1 MARVM
6 IVDDSKVVRHY
17 LSQMVELADHTAIQ
31 VESGEKALELLE
43 TRAKTEPTL
52 LPDLIFMDVLMSPG
66 MSGIE
71 TTSKI
76 KASPIPAVAEVP
88 VVFLTGIGEQD
99 IVSKA
104 LDAGAIDYM
113 VKPSSAESLPIFLSN
128 LRKKLDRLLTMST
141 RSLKRGAGLI
151 ADLSNEYLP
160 SLLQMLHLE
169 DASGYATLTNPKKKQ
184 SASMHIRYGNIE
196 HLVLVDTSKGMKNR
210 IEGEEAFR
218 AMVKWTEGVFSF
230 GRADPER
237 MPKGKPMNLVTL
249 LCAVDNKEIA
259 GVTGGDEKSS
269 ESATPPTPEFESYAA
284 FKAKL
289 EQELVNLIQE
299 TQVQSIYYV
308 RLNKGKAAILLQ
320 GQTENTAAATVKVFS
335 DKKDLISFVK
345 QKAPDLDSGKFKEIF
360 FFLETGYIVI
370 RKGTRIDYV
379 VLIGNDQ
386 DNIRQ
391 GRLSAARAA
400 TLIRKAAIDRRNKRI
415 MHQQSHPDEEDEE
428 E

>member
-43 TRAKTEPTL
+43 TRAKSEPTL
-52 LPDLIFMDVLMSPG
+52 LPDLVFMDVLMSPG

-71 TTSKI
+71 TTSKL
-76 KASPIPAVAEVP
+76 KASPIPAIAEVP

-160 SLLQMLHLE
+160 SMLQMLHLE

-196 HLVLVDTSKGMKNR
+196 HLVLVDTSKGIKTR
-210 IEGEEAFR
+210 VEGEEAFR
-218 AMVKWTEGVFSF
+218 MLVKWTEGVFSF

-249 LCAVDNKEIA
+249 LCSIDDKNITD
-259 GVTGGDEKSS
+259 VTTGES
-269 ESATPPTPEFESYAA
+269 EVKAEPEPPKLESYTD
-284 FKAKL
+284 FKIRLQK
-289 EQELVNLIQE
+289 ELINLVDE
-299 TQVQSIYYV
+299 NKVESIYYV
-308 RLNKGKAAILLQ
+308 RLNKGKASILLQ
-320 GQTENTAAATVKVFS
+320 GHHSNSPAPLKVFK
-335 DKKDLISFVK
+335 DKKELVAFVRE
-345 QKAPDLDSGKFKEIF
+345 KAPDLDSGKFKEIF
-360 FFLETGYIVI
+360 FFLEEGYIVI

-386 DNIRQ
+386 DNVRQ

-400 TLIRKAAIDRRNKRI
+400 TLIRKTAIERRNKRV
-415 MHQQSHPDEEDEE
+415 MHQETK
-428 E
+428 

>member
-17 LSQMVELADHTAIQ
+17 LSQMVELADHNAIQ
-31 VESGEKALELLE
+31 VESGEKALELME
-43 TRAKTEPTL
+43 TRAKGEPTL

-76 KASPIPAVAEVP
+76 KASPIPAIAEVP

-196 HLVLVDTSKGMKNR
+196 HLVLVDTSKGIKTR
-210 IEGEEAFR
+210 IEGEEAFHVL
-218 AMVKWTEGVFSF
+218 VKWTEGVFSF

-237 MPKGKPMNLVTL
+237 MPQGKPMNLVTL
-249 LCAVDNKEIA
+249 LCAVDNTEIE
-259 GVTGGDEKSS
+259 GVTGRPKPAPQPSV
-269 ESATPPTPEFESYAA
+269 PKFEPYAS
-284 FKAKL
+284 FKARL
-289 EQELVNLIQE
+289 E
-299 TQVQSIYYV
+299 
-308 RLNKGKAAILLQ
+308 
-320 GQTENTAAATVKVFS
+320 
-335 DKKDLISFVK
+335 
-345 QKAPDLDSGKFKEIF
+345 
-360 FFLETGYIVI
+360 
-370 RKGTRIDYV
+370 
-379 VLIGNDQ
+379 
-386 DNIRQ
+386 
-391 GRLSAARAA
+391 
-400 TLIRKAAIDRRNKRI
+400 
-415 MHQQSHPDEEDEE
+415 
-428 E
+428 

>member
-43 TRAKTEPTL
+43 TRAKSEPTL
-52 LPDLIFMDVLMSPG
+52 LPDLVFMDVLMSPG

-71 TTSKI
+71 TTSKL
-76 KASPIPAVAEVP
+76 KASPIPAIAEVP

-160 SLLQMLHLE
+160 SMLQMLHLE

-196 HLVLVDTSKGMKNR
+196 HLVLVDTSKGIKTR
-210 IEGEEAFR
+210 VEGEEAFR
-218 AMVKWTEGVFSF
+218 MLVKWTEGVFSF

-249 LCAVDNKEIA
+249 LCSIDDKNITDVTTGEPEVKAEPEPPKLESYTDFKIRLQKEIINL
-259 GVTGGDEKSS
+259 VDENKV
-269 ESATPPTPEFESYAA
+269 E
-284 FKAKL
+284 
-289 EQELVNLIQE
+289 
-299 TQVQSIYYV
+299 SIYYV
-308 RLNKGKAAILLQ
+308 RLNKGKASILLQ
-320 GQTENTAAATVKVFS
+320 GHHSNSPAPLKVFK
-335 DKKDLISFVK
+335 DKKELVAFVRE
-345 QKAPDLDSGKFKEIF
+345 KAPDLDSGKFKEIF
-360 FFLETGYIVI
+360 FFLEEGYIVI

-386 DNIRQ
+386 DNVRQ

-400 TLIRKAAIDRRNKRI
+400 TLIRKTAIERRNKRV
-415 MHQQSHPDEEDEE
+415 MHQDTK
-428 E
+428 

>member
-43 TRAKTEPTL
+43 TRAKSEPTL
-52 LPDLIFMDVLMSPG
+52 LPDLVFMDVLMSPG

-71 TTSKI
+71 TTSKL
-76 KASPIPAVAEVP
+76 KASPIPAIAEVP

-160 SLLQMLHLE
+160 SMLQMLHLE

-196 HLVLVDTSKGMKNR
+196 HLVLVDTSKGIKTR
-210 IEGEEAFR
+210 VEGEEAFR
-218 AMVKWTEGVFSF
+218 MLVKWTEGVFSF

-249 LCAVDNKEIA
+249 LCSIDDKNIA
-259 GVTGGDEKSS
+259 DVTTEEPKVQAEAEK
-269 ESATPPTPEFESYAA
+269 PKLESYAD
-284 FKAKL
+284 FKARL
-289 EQELVNLIQE
+289 EKELINLIDE
-299 TQVQSIYYV
+299 NKVESIHYV
-308 RLNKGKAAILLQ
+308 RINKGKASILLQ
-320 GQTENTAAATVKVFS
+320 GHHSNSPAPLKVFK
-335 DKKDLISFVK
+335 DKKELVAFVR

-360 FFLETGYIVI
+360 FFLEAGYIVI

-386 DNIRQ
+386 DNVRQ

-400 TLIRKAAIDRRNKRI
+400 TLIRKAAIERRNKRV
-415 MHQQSHPDEEDEE
+415 MHQQAK
-428 E
+428 

>member
-210 IEGEEAFR
+210 SEGEEAFR
-218 AMVKWTEGVFSF
+218 TMVKWTEGVFSF

-249 LCAVDNKEIA
+249 LCSVDNKEIA
-259 GVTGGDEKSS
+259 GVTGAAEASK
-269 ESATPPTPEFESYAA
+269 PPAPAFETYAA
-284 FKAKL
+284 FKEKL
-289 EQELVNLIQE
+289 EQELVTLIQE
-299 TQVQSIYYV
+299 TQVDSIYYV
-308 RLNKGKAAILLQ
+308 RINKGKASILLQ
-320 GQTENTAAATVKVFS
+320 GQLAPSSSLKIFT

-379 VLIGNDQ
+379 VLIGHDQ

-400 TLIRKAAIDRRNKRI
+400 TMIRKSAIERRNKRV
-415 MHQQSHPDEEDEE
+415 MYQQSNEAASDSDDE
-428 E
+428 

>member
-71 TTSKI
+71 ITSKI

-259 GVTGGDEKSS
+259 GVTGAAE
-269 ESATPPTPEFESYAA
+269 EPAAAPSAPEFESYAA
-284 FKAKL
+284 FKVKL
-289 EQELVNLIQE
+289 EQELVSVIQE
-299 TQVQSIYYV
+299 TQVHSIYYV

-320 GQTENTAAATVKVFS
+320 GQTDNADAAALKVFQ

-360 FFLETGYIVI
+360 FFLEIGYIVI

-415 MHQQSHPDEEDEE
+415 MHQQSHPDDEDDEE
-428 E
+428 

>member
-43 TRAKTEPTL
+43 VRAKSEPAL

-76 KASPIPAVAEVP
+76 KSSAVPAIAEIP

-196 HLVLVDTSKGMKNR
+196 HLVLVDTSKGIKTR

-218 AMVKWTEGVFSF
+218 IMVKWTEGVFSF

-249 LCAVDNKEIA
+249 LCSVDNTEIE
-259 GVTGGDEKSS
+259 GVTAKPPLREEPEKF
-269 ESATPPTPEFESYAA
+269 AVESYTQ
-284 FKAKL
+284 FKTRL
-289 EQELVNLIQE
+289 EKELTNLVNE
-299 TQVQSIYYV
+299 TQVESIHYV
-308 RLNKGKAAILLQ
+308 RLNKGKASILLK
-320 GQTENTAAATVKVFS
+320 GFRTTSSPSLLKVFR
-335 DKKDLISFVK
+335 DNQELVTFVK
-345 QKAPDLDSGKFKEIF
+345 QKAPDLNSGKFKEIF
-360 FFLETGYIVI
+360 YFLDEGYIVI

-379 VLIGNDQ
+379 VLIGHDQ
-386 DNIRQ
+386 DKAKQ

-400 TLIRKAAIDRRNKRI
+400 TLIRRSAIERRNKRV
-415 MHQQSHPDEEDEE
+415 MNQPAKHVAVH
-428 E
+428 

>member
-43 TRAKTEPTL
+43 VRAKSEPAL

-76 KASPIPAVAEVP
+76 KSSPVPAIAEIP

-196 HLVLVDTSKGMKNR
+196 HLVLVDTSKGIKTR

-218 AMVKWTEGVFSF
+218 MMVKWTEGVFSF

-249 LCAVDNKEIA
+249 LCAVDSTEIE
-259 GVTGGDEKSS
+259 GVTARVSREEPK
-269 ESATPPTPEFESYAA
+269 APVFESYAI
-284 FKAKL
+284 FKTRL
-289 EQELVNLIQE
+289 EKELTNLVNE
-299 TQVQSIYYV
+299 TQVESIHYV
-308 RLNKGKAAILLQ
+308 RLNKGKASILLK
-320 GQTENTAAATVKVFS
+320 GFRSNPPQTPLNVF
-335 DKKDLISFVK
+335 KDNHELVSFVK
-345 QKAPDLDSGKFKEIF
+345 RKAPDLNSGKFKEIF
-360 FFLETGYIVI
+360 YFLDEGYIVI

-379 VLIGNDQ
+379 VLIGQDQ
-386 DNIRQ
+386 ENAKQ

-400 TLIRKAAIDRRNKRI
+400 TMIRKAAIERRNKRVT
-415 MHQQSHPDEEDEE
+415 QQQTKLAATHN
-428 E
+428 

>member
-210 IEGEEAFR
+210 SEGEDAFR
-218 AMVKWTEGVFSF
+218 TMVKWTEGVFSF

-249 LCAVDNKEIA
+249 LCSVDNKEIA
-259 GVTGGDEKSS
+259 GVTGAAEASK
-269 ESATPPTPEFESYAA
+269 PPAPVFESYAA
-284 FKAKL
+284 FKEKL
-289 EQELVNLIQE
+289 EQELVTLIQE
-299 TQVQSIYYV
+299 TQVDSIYYV
-308 RLNKGKAAILLQ
+308 RINKGKASILLQ
-320 GQTENTAAATVKVFS
+320 GQLAPSSSLKIFT

-379 VLIGNDQ
+379 VLIGHDQ

-400 TLIRKAAIDRRNKRI
+400 TMIRKSAIERRNKRV
-415 MHQQSHPDEEDEE
+415 MYQQSNEAASDSDDE
-428 E
+428 

>member
-31 VESGEKALELLE
+31 VESGEKTLELLE
-43 TRAKTEPTL
+43 TRAKSEPTL

-76 KASPIPAVAEVP
+76 KASAIPAVAEIP

-196 HLVLVDTSKGMKNR
+196 HLVLVDTSKGIKTRM
-210 IEGEEAFR
+210 EGEEAFR
-218 AMVKWTEGVFSF
+218 VLVKWTEGVFSF

-249 LCAVDNKEIA
+249 LCAVDSTDIA
-259 GVTGGDEKSS
+259 NVTGKGK
-269 ESATPPTPEFESYAA
+269 AMPAAPVVKPEFESYPA

-289 EQELVNLIQE
+289 EGELASLINE
-299 TQVQSIYYV
+299 TQTDSIHYV
-308 RLNKGKAAILLQ
+308 RISKGKASILLQ
-320 GQTENTAAATVKVFS
+320 GFRSNPTPQTLSVF
-335 DKKDLISFVK
+335 KNNQDLVDFVQ
-345 QKAPDLDSGKFKEIF
+345 QKAPDLDTGKFKEIF
-360 FFLETGYIVI
+360 FFLEERYLVI

-379 VLIGNDQ
+379 VLVGSDQ
-386 DNIRQ
+386 DKVKQ
-391 GRLSAARAA
+391 GRLAAARAA
-400 TLIRKAAIDRRNKRI
+400 TLIRKAAIDRRNKRV
-415 MHQQSHPDEEDEE
+415 MYQQTQQPAAP
-428 E
+428 

>member
-43 TRAKTEPTL
+43 ARAKSEPTL

-71 TTSKI
+71 TTSKL
-76 KASPIPAVAEVP
+76 KASPIPSVAEVP

-196 HLVLVDTSKGMKNR
+196 HLVLVDTSKGVKTR

-218 AMVKWTEGVFSF
+218 VMVKWTEGVFSF

-249 LCAVDNKEIA
+249 LCSVDNTEIET
-259 GVTGGDEKSS
+259 VTGQ
-269 ESATPPTPEFESYAA
+269 APPKKAPPVPAFESYAA
-284 FKAKL
+284 FKTRV
-289 EQELVNLIQE
+289 EQELTNLINE
-299 TQVQSIYYV
+299 AHVESIHYV
-308 RLNKGKAAILLQ
+308 RINKGKASILLR
-320 GQTENTAAATVKVFS
+320 GMRTNRSSAPLNVF
-335 DKKDLISFVK
+335 KDHKELLTFVR
-345 QKAPDLDSGKFKEIF
+345 QKAPDLNSGKFTEIF
-360 FFLETGYIVI
+360 FFLDQGYIVI

-379 VLIGNDQ
+379 VLIGSDQ
-386 DNIRQ
+386 DHAKQ

-400 TLIRKAAIDRRNKRI
+400 TLIRKAAIDRRNKRLQ
-415 MHQQSHPDEEDEE
+415 HQQMKQAAVQ
-428 E
+428 

>member
-43 TRAKTEPTL
+43 VRAKSEPAL

-76 KASPIPAVAEVP
+76 KSSAVPAIAEIP

-196 HLVLVDTSKGMKNR
+196 HLVLVDTSKGIKTR

-218 AMVKWTEGVFSF
+218 MMVKWTEGVFSF

-249 LCAVDNKEIA
+249 LCAVDSTEIE
-259 GVTGGDEKSS
+259 GVTGRASRE
-269 ESATPPTPEFESYAA
+269 APRAPVFESYAT
-284 FKAKL
+284 FKTKL
-289 EQELVNLIQE
+289 EKELTNLVDE
-299 TQVQSIYYV
+299 TQVESIHYV
-308 RLNKGKAAILLQ
+308 RLNKGKASILLKGFRSNPSQ
-320 GQTENTAAATVKVFS
+320 APLNVFTNNQE
-335 DKKDLISFVK
+335 LVAFVK
-345 QKAPDLDSGKFKEIF
+345 QKAPDLNSGKFKEIF
-360 FFLETGYIVI
+360 YFLSEGYIVI

-379 VLIGNDQ
+379 ILIGQDQ
-386 DNIRQ
+386 ENAKQ

-400 TLIRKAAIDRRNKRI
+400 TMVRKAAIERRNKRVT
-415 MHQQSHPDEEDEE
+415 HQQTKLAAVHN
-428 E
+428 

>member
-71 TTSKI
+71 ITSKI

-259 GVTGGDEKSS
+259 GVTGAAQE
-269 ESATPPTPEFESYAA
+269 AAVAPPAPEFESYAA
-284 FKAKL
+284 FKVKL
-289 EQELVNLIQE
+289 EQELVSLIQE
-299 TQVQSIYYV
+299 TQVHSIYYV

-320 GQTENTAAATVKVFS
+320 GQTDNEAAAALKVFQ

-379 VLIGNDQ
+379 VLIGSDQ

-415 MHQQSHPDEEDEE
+415 MHQQSHPDDEDDEE
-428 E
+428 

>member
-17 LSQMVELADHTAIQ
+17 LSQMVELADHSAIQ
-31 VESGEKALELLE
+31 VESGEKALDLLE
-43 TRAKTEPTL
+43 TRAREEPSL
-52 LPDLIFMDVLMSPG
+52 LPDLVFMDVLMSPG

-71 TTSKI
+71 TTNKI
-76 KASPIPAVAEVP
+76 KGSPIPTIAEIP

-113 VKPSSAESLPIFLSN
+113 VKPSSAESLPMFLSN

-196 HLVLVDTSKGMKNR
+196 HLVLVDTSKGVKTR

-218 AMVKWTEGVFSF
+218 VMVKWTEGVFSF

-249 LCAVDNKEIA
+249 LCSVDHGEIE
-259 GVTGGDEKSS
+259 GVAAQQKVQKKVRKDGL
-269 ESATPPTPEFESYAA
+269 ESYAA
-284 FKAKL
+284 FKARLESELTKL
-289 EQELVNLIQE
+289 LHEKHAERL
-299 TQVQSIYYV
+299 YYV
-308 RLNKGKAAILLQ
+308 RINKGKASILLR
-320 GQTENTAAATVKVFS
+320 GVSANPSSTFSRVF
-335 DKKDLISFVK
+335 KDNKELIMFVK

-360 FFLETGYIVI
+360 FFLERGYIVI
-370 RKGTRIDYV
+370 RKGSRIDYV

-386 DNIRQ
+386 NKANQ
-391 GRLSAARAA
+391 GRLLTARAA
-400 TLIRKAAIDRRNKRI
+400 TFIRKSAIERRNKRI
-415 MHQQSHPDEEDEE
+415 MSQQKRKAAAK
-428 E
+428 

>member
-17 LSQMVELADHTAIQ
+17 LSQMVELADHSAVQ
-31 VESGEKALELLE
+31 VESGEKALDLLE
-43 TRAKTEPTL
+43 TRARTEPAL
-52 LPDLIFMDVLMSPG
+52 LPDLVFMDVLMSPG

-76 KASPIPAVAEVP
+76 KSSPIPAVAEIP

-113 VKPSSAESLPIFLSN
+113 VKPSSAESLPMFLSN

-196 HLVLVDTSKGMKNR
+196 HLVLVDTSKGIKTRM
-210 IEGEEAFR
+210 EGEEAFR
-218 AMVKWTEGVFSF
+218 VLIKWTEGVFSF

-249 LCAVDNKEIA
+249 LCSVDNNEIE
-259 GVTGGDEKSS
+259 GVAT
-269 ESATPPTPEFESYAA
+269 ATPQVPKVREEPQEKLETYSQ
-284 FKAKL
+284 FKARIEK
-289 EQELVNLIQE
+289 ELVKLLNE
-299 TQVQSIYYV
+299 EHADHFYYV
-308 RLNKGKAAILLQ
+308 RINKGKASILLQ
-320 GQTENTAAATVKVFS
+320 GERMNAVSVFPS
-335 DKKDLISFVK
+335 IFDGKRDLITFVK
-345 QKAPDLDSGKFKEIF
+345 QRSPDLNSGKFKEIF
-360 FFLETGYIVI
+360 FFLEQGYIVI
-370 RKGTRIDYV
+370 RKGSRIDYV
-379 VLIGNDQ
+379 VLIGSDQ
-386 DNIRQ
+386 NKANQ
-391 GRLSAARAA
+391 GRLLAARVA
-400 TLIRKAAIDRRNKRI
+400 TFIRKSAIERRNKRV
-415 MHQQSHPDEEDEE
+415 MYQSKQKSARQ
-428 E
+428 

>member
-17 LSQMVELADHTAIQ
+17 LSQMVELADHNAIQ

-43 TRAKTEPTL
+43 ARAKTEPSL

-76 KASPIPAVAEVP
+76 KSSPIPAIAEVP

-196 HLVLVDTSKGMKNR
+196 HLVLVDTSKGTKTRM
-210 IEGEEAFR
+210 EGEEAFR
-218 AMVKWTEGVFSF
+218 VLVKWTEGVFSF

-249 LCAVDNKEIA
+249 LCAVDNTEIE
-259 GVTGGDEKSS
+259 GMTGEK
-269 ESATPPTPEFESYAA
+269 PPKQPSKPEFESYTS
-284 FKAKL
+284 FKTKL
-289 EQELVNLIQE
+289 EIELMNLANE
-299 TQVQSIYYV
+299 TLVERIYYV
-308 RLNKGKAAILLQ
+308 RINKGKASILLRGKRSQ
-320 GQTENTAAATVKVFS
+320 PSSTTSKVFAD
-335 DKKDLISFVK
+335 DKEFVRFVK

-360 FFLETGYIVI
+360 FFLEVGYIVI
-370 RKGTRIDYV
+370 RKGSRIDYV
-379 VLIGNDQ
+379 VLIGGDQ
-386 DNIRQ
+386 EKIKQ

-400 TLIRKAAIDRRNKRI
+400 TLIRKSAIDRRNKRV
-415 MHQQSHPDEEDEE
+415 MSQ
-428 E
+428 

>member
-43 TRAKTEPTL
+43 VRAKSEPAL

-76 KASPIPAVAEVP
+76 KSSPVPAIAEIP

-196 HLVLVDTSKGMKNR
+196 HLVLVDTSKGIKTR

-218 AMVKWTEGVFSF
+218 MMVKWTEGVFSF

-249 LCAVDNKEIA
+249 LCAVDSTEIE
-259 GVTGGDEKSS
+259 GVTARVSREEPK
-269 ESATPPTPEFESYAA
+269 APVFESYAI
-284 FKAKL
+284 FKTRL
-289 EQELVNLIQE
+289 EKELTNLINE
-299 TQVQSIYYV
+299 TQVESIHYV
-308 RLNKGKAAILLQ
+308 RLNKGKASILLK
-320 GQTENTAAATVKVFS
+320 GFRSNPPQTPLNVF
-335 DKKDLISFVK
+335 KDNHELVSFVK
-345 QKAPDLDSGKFKEIF
+345 RKAPDLNSGKFKEIF
-360 FFLETGYIVI
+360 YFLDEGYIVI

-379 VLIGNDQ
+379 VLIGQDQ
-386 DNIRQ
+386 ENAKQ

-400 TLIRKAAIDRRNKRI
+400 TMIRKAAIERRNKRVT
-415 MHQQSHPDEEDEE
+415 QQQTKLAATHN
-428 E
+428 

>member
-17 LSQMVELADHTAIQ
+17 LSQMVELADHSAIQ

-43 TRAKTEPTL
+43 TRARTEPAL
-52 LPDLIFMDVLMSPG
+52 LPDLVFMDVLMSPG

-71 TTSKI
+71 TTNKI
-76 KASPIPAVAEVP
+76 KSSPVPSVAEIP

-113 VKPSSAESLPIFLSN
+113 VKPSSAESLPMFLSN

-196 HLVLVDTSKGMKNR
+196 HLVLVDTSKGIKTR

-218 AMVKWTEGVFSF
+218 VLIKWTEGVFSF

-249 LCAVDNKEIA
+249 LCSVDHNEIE
-259 GVTGGDEKSS
+259 GVSN
-269 ESATPPTPEFESYAA
+269 PPPKPPKKKQKPEFESYAE
-284 FKAKL
+284 FKMRLERELSKL
-289 EQELVNLIQE
+289 LAEEHADR
-299 TQVQSIYYV
+299 IYYV
-308 RLNKGKAAILLQ
+308 RINKGKASILLQ
-320 GQTENTAAATVKVFS
+320 GKSPTSSQAVSSVFTN
-335 DKKDLISFVK
+335 KKELIAFVK

-360 FFLETGYIVI
+360 FFLEQGYIVI
-370 RKGTRIDYV
+370 RKGSRIDYV
-379 VLIGNDQ
+379 VLIGHDQ
-386 DNIRQ
+386 NKANQ
-391 GRLSAARAA
+391 GRLLAARGA
-400 TLIRKAAIDRRNKRI
+400 TFIRKSAIERRNKRI
-415 MHQQSHPDEEDEE
+415 MQQQQKAVEQ
-428 E
+428 

>member
-17 LSQMVELADHTAIQ
+17 LSQMVELADHSAIQ

-43 TRAKTEPTL
+43 TRARTEPAL
-52 LPDLIFMDVLMSPG
+52 LPDLVFMDVLMSPG

-76 KASPIPAVAEVP
+76 KSSPIPSVAEIP

-113 VKPSSAESLPIFLSN
+113 VKPSSAESLPMFLSN

-196 HLVLVDTSKGMKNR
+196 HLVLVDTSKGIKTRM
-210 IEGEEAFR
+210 EGEEAFR
-218 AMVKWTEGVFSF
+218 VLIKWTEGVFSF

-249 LCAVDNKEIA
+249 LCSVDNNAIE
-259 GVTGGDEKSS
+259 GVT
-269 ESATPPTPEFESYAA
+269 TPYQQPREVPKEEPRKEVLETYKA
-284 FKAKL
+284 FKARV
-289 EQELVNLIQE
+289 EQDLTNLLNE
-299 TQVQSIYYV
+299 EHADHLYYT
-308 RLNKGKAAILLQ
+308 RINKGKASILLQ
-320 GQTENTAAATVKVFS
+320 GQRHATPSIFPKIFAS
-335 DKKDLISFVK
+335 KHELIVFVK

-360 FFLETGYIVI
+360 FFLEQGYIVI
-370 RKGTRIDYV
+370 RKGSRIDYV

-386 DNIRQ
+386 NKANQ
-391 GRLSAARAA
+391 GRLLAARAA
-400 TLIRKAAIDRRNKRI
+400 TLIRKSAIERRNKRL
-415 MHQQSHPDEEDEE
+415 MQQSRTSAGH
-428 E
+428 

>member
-76 KASPIPAVAEVP
+76 KSSPIPAVAEVP

-259 GVTGGDEKSS
+259 GVTGG
-269 ESATPPTPEFESYAA
+269 ATEENPASPPMPEFESYAA
-284 FKAKL
+284 FKVKL
-289 EQELVNLIQE
+289 EQELVSLIQE
-299 TQVQSIYYV
+299 TQVHSIYYV

-320 GQTENTAAATVKVFS
+320 GQTDSVTAAALKVFS

-415 MHQQSHPDEEDEE
+415 MHQQSHPDAEDDDE
-428 E
+428 

>member
-1 MARVM
+1 
-6 IVDDSKVVRHY
+6 
-17 LSQMVELADHTAIQ
+17 MVELADHSAIQ

-43 TRAKTEPTL
+43 TRANAEPAL
-52 LPDLIFMDVLMSPG
+52 LPDLVFMDVLMSPG

-71 TTSKI
+71 TTNKL
-76 KASPIPAVAEVP
+76 KASPIPAVAEIP

-128 LRKKLDRLLTMST
+128 LRKKLERLLTMST

-196 HLVLVDTSKGMKNR
+196 HLVLVDTSKGIKTR

-218 AMVKWTEGVFSF
+218 VMVKWTEGVFSF

-249 LCAVDNKEIA
+249 LCAVDNNEIE
-259 GVTGGDEKSS
+259 GVTKETAEPS
-269 ESATPPTPEFESYAA
+269 EEQTSQLESYTS
-284 FKAKL
+284 FKKRL
-289 EQELVNLIQE
+289 ENELKNLLHE
-299 TQVQSIYYV
+299 PHAEHIYYV
-308 RLNKGKAAILLQ
+308 RINKGKASILLQ
-320 GQTENTAAATVKVFS
+320 AQRPHPSPEFSKVFATR
-335 DKKDLISFVK
+335 KELIQFVK

-360 FFLETGYIVI
+360 FFLEQGYIVI
-370 RKGTRIDYV
+370 RKGSRIDYV

-386 DNIRQ
+386 DKAKQ
-391 GRLSAARAA
+391 GRLLAARAA
-400 TLIRKAAIDRRNKRI
+400 TLIRKSAIERRNKRM
-415 MHQQSHPDEEDEE
+415 MHQQQRKAVAQ
-428 E
+428 

>member
-17 LSQMVELADHTAIQ
+17 LSQMVELADHSAIQ
-31 VESGEKALELLE
+31 VESGEKALDLLE
-43 TRAKTEPTL
+43 TRAREEPSL
-52 LPDLIFMDVLMSPG
+52 LPDLVFMDVLMSPG

-71 TTSKI
+71 TTNKI
-76 KASPIPAVAEVP
+76 KNSPIPTIAEIP

-113 VKPSSAESLPIFLSN
+113 VKPSSAESLPMFLSN

-196 HLVLVDTSKGMKNR
+196 HLVLVDTSKGVKTR

-218 AMVKWTEGVFSF
+218 VMVKWTEGVFSF

-249 LCAVDNKEIA
+249 LCSVDHGEIEGVAGPQKIQKE
-259 GVTGGDEKSS
+259 VKKDEL
-269 ESATPPTPEFESYAA
+269 ESYAA
-284 FKAKL
+284 FKTRLEGALKKL
-289 EQELVNLIQE
+289 LREKHAERL
-299 TQVQSIYYV
+299 YYV
-308 RLNKGKAAILLQ
+308 RINKGKASILLR
-320 GQTENTAAATVKVFS
+320 GVSANPSSTFSRVF
-335 DKKDLISFVK
+335 KDNKELIVFVK

-360 FFLETGYIVI
+360 FFLEQGYIVI
-370 RKGTRIDYV
+370 RKGSRIDYV

-386 DNIRQ
+386 NKANQ
-391 GRLSAARAA
+391 GRLLTARAA
-400 TLIRKAAIDRRNKRI
+400 TFIRKSAIERRNKRI
-415 MHQQSHPDEEDEE
+415 MAQQKRKTAAK
-428 E
+428 

>member
-17 LSQMVELADHTAIQ
+17 LSQMVELADHSAVQ

-43 TRAKTEPTL
+43 ARARSEPAL
-52 LPDLIFMDVLMSPG
+52 LPDLVFMDVLMSPG

-76 KASPIPAVAEVP
+76 KSSPIPAVAEIP

-113 VKPSSAESLPIFLSN
+113 VKPSSAESLPMFLSN

-196 HLVLVDTSKGMKNR
+196 HLVLVDTSKGIKTRM
-210 IEGEEAFR
+210 EGEEAFR
-218 AMVKWTEGVFSF
+218 VLIKWTEGVFSF

-249 LCAVDNKEIA
+249 LCSVDNTEIE
-259 GVTGGDEKSS
+259 GVTTAPSK
-269 ESATPPTPEFESYAA
+269 PPKKVEEPPRD
-284 FKAKL
+284 KL
-289 EQELVNLIQE
+289 ETYTQFKTRMERELTALLNE
-299 TQVQSIYYV
+299 EHADYFYYV
-308 RLNKGKAAILLQ
+308 RTNKGKASILLQ
-320 GQTENTAAATVKVFS
+320 GQREHAAAIFPRVFAG
-335 DKKDLISFVK
+335 KRELIQFVK

-360 FFLETGYIVI
+360 FFLEQGYIVI
-370 RKGTRIDYV
+370 RKGSRIDYV
-379 VLIGNDQ
+379 VLIGSDQ
-386 DNIRQ
+386 NKANQ
-391 GRLSAARAA
+391 GRLLAARVA
-400 TLIRKAAIDRRNKRI
+400 TFIRKSAIQRRNKRV
-415 MHQQSHPDEEDEE
+415 MVQASSASVRQ
-428 E
+428 

>member
-43 TRAKTEPTL
+43 ARAKNEPTL
-52 LPDLIFMDVLMSPG
+52 LPDLVFMDVLMSPG

-71 TTSKI
+71 TTSKL
-76 KASPIPAVAEVP
+76 KASPIPAVAEIP

-196 HLVLVDTSKGMKNR
+196 HLVMVDTSKGVKTR
-210 IEGEEAFR
+210 IEGEDAFR
-218 AMVKWTEGVFSF
+218 VLVKWTEGVFSF

-249 LCAVDNKEIA
+249 LCSVDNTEYDQAAEEQPEQTSQEEQLERYADFKIRIEKEL
-259 GVTGGDEKSS
+259 T
-269 ESATPPTPEFESYAA
+269 
-284 FKAKL
+284 
-289 EQELVNLIQE
+289 NLIDE
-299 TQVQSIYYV
+299 AQVESIHYV
-308 RLNKGKAAILLQ
+308 RLNKGKASILLK
-320 GQTENTAAATVKVFS
+320 GFRSNGSTPPVKVFQ
-335 DKKDLISFVK
+335 DNHDLIKFVK
-345 QKAPDLDSGKFKEIF
+345 QKSPDLNTGKFKEIF
-360 FFLETGYIVI
+360 FFLEEGYIVI

-379 VLIGNDQ
+379 VLIGTDQ
-386 DNIRQ
+386 DKAKQ

-400 TLIRKAAIDRRNKRI
+400 TLIRKAAVERRNRRI
-415 MHQQSHPDEEDEE
+415 LSEKSKHA
-428 E
+428 

>member
-76 KASPIPAVAEVP
+76 KASPIPSVAEVP

-210 IEGEEAFR
+210 NEGEEAFR
-218 AMVKWTEGVFSF
+218 TMVKWTEGVFSF

-249 LCAVDNKEIA
+249 LCSVDNKEIA
-259 GVTGGDEKSS
+259 GVTGAAEASK
-269 ESATPPTPEFESYAA
+269 PPAPAFESYAA
-284 FKAKL
+284 FKEKL
-289 EQELVNLIQE
+289 EQELVTLIQE
-299 TQVQSIYYV
+299 TQVDSIYYV
-308 RLNKGKAAILLQ
+308 RINKGKASILLQ
-320 GQTENTAAATVKVFS
+320 GQLAPSSSLKIFT

-379 VLIGNDQ
+379 VLIGHDQ

-400 TLIRKAAIDRRNKRI
+400 TMIRKSAIERRNKRV
-415 MHQQSHPDEEDEE
+415 MYQQSNEAASDSDDE
-428 E
+428 

>member
-43 TRAKTEPTL
+43 TRAKSEPTL

-76 KASPIPAVAEVP
+76 KASPIPTIAEVP

-196 HLVLVDTSKGMKNR
+196 HLVLVDTSKGIKTR

-218 AMVKWTEGVFSF
+218 VLVKWTEGVFSF

-249 LCAVDNKEIA
+249 LCAVDDKEIA
-259 GVTGGDEKSS
+259 KVAAEKPK
-269 ESATPPTPEFESYAA
+269 PPPKPKVAEFESYAA
-284 FKAKL
+284 FRARL
-289 EQELVNLIQE
+289 EKELVNLASE
-299 TQVQSIYYV
+299 TQVESIHYV
-308 RLNKGKAAILLQ
+308 RINKGRMSVLLQ
-320 GQTENTAAATVKVFS
+320 GIHSNSSSPPLKVFK
-335 DKKDLISFVK
+335 DKHELVAFVK
-345 QKAPDLDSGKFKEIF
+345 EKSPDLDSGRFKELF
-360 FFLETGYIVI
+360 FFLEQGYIVI

-379 VLIGNDQ
+379 VLIDNDP
-386 DNIRQ
+386 DNVSQ

-400 TLIRKAAIDRRNKRI
+400 TLIRKAAIERRNKRI
-415 MHQQSHPDEEDEE
+415 MHQQAKQAIAQ
-428 E
+428 

>member
-76 KASPIPAVAEVP
+76 KASPIPSVAEVP

-210 IEGEEAFR
+210 SEGEEAFR
-218 AMVKWTEGVFSF
+218 TMVKWTEGVFSF

-249 LCAVDNKEIA
+249 LCSVDNKEIA
-259 GVTGGDEKSS
+259 GVTGAAE
-269 ESATPPTPEFESYAA
+269 ATKPPAPEFESYAT
-284 FKAKL
+284 FKEKL
-289 EQELVNLIQE
+289 EQELVTLIQE
-299 TQVQSIYYV
+299 TQVDSIYYV
-308 RLNKGKAAILLQ
+308 RINKGKASILLQ
-320 GQTENTAAATVKVFS
+320 GQLAPSSSLKIFT

-379 VLIGNDQ
+379 VLIGHDQ

-400 TLIRKAAIDRRNKRI
+400 TMIRKSAIERRNKRV
-415 MHQQSHPDEEDEE
+415 MYQQSNEAASDSDDE
-428 E
+428 

>member
-43 TRAKTEPTL
+43 TRARTEPAL
-52 LPDLIFMDVLMSPG
+52 LPDLVFMDVLMSPG

-76 KASPIPAVAEVP
+76 KSSPVPTIAEIP

-113 VKPSSAESLPIFLSN
+113 VKPSSAESLPMFLSN

-196 HLVLVDTSKGMKNR
+196 HLVLVDTSKGIKTRM
-210 IEGEEAFR
+210 EGEEAFR
-218 AMVKWTEGVFSF
+218 VLIKWTEGVFSF

-249 LCAVDNKEIA
+249 LCSVDHNELE
-259 GVTGGDEKSS
+259 GVTGAAKAAKAEP
-269 ESATPPTPEFESYAA
+269 AAAIESYAN
-284 FKAKL
+284 FKTQL
-289 EQELVNLIQE
+289 ERELVNLLNDQQ
-299 TQVQSIYYV
+299 TDHIYYV
-308 RLNKGKAAILLQ
+308 RLNKGKASILLQ
-320 GQTENTAAATVKVFS
+320 GQSSSAAAIFPSVFA
-335 DKKDLISFVK
+335 DKRELIGFVK

-360 FFLETGYIVI
+360 FFLDQGYIVI
-370 RKGTRIDYV
+370 RKGSRIDYV
-379 VLIGNDQ
+379 VLIGKDQ
-386 DNIRQ
+386 NKANQ
-391 GRLSAARAA
+391 GRLLAARVA
-400 TLIRKAAIDRRNKRI
+400 TFIRKSAIERRNKRVVE
-415 MHQQSHPDEEDEE
+415 QRKVAV
-428 E
+428 

>member
-31 VESGEKALELLE
+31 VESGERALEFLE
-43 TRAKTEPTL
+43 ARAKSEPTL
-52 LPDLIFMDVLMSPG
+52 LPDLVFMDVLMSPG

-71 TTSKI
+71 TTSKL
-76 KASPIPAVAEVP
+76 KASPIPAIAEVP

-169 DASGYATLTNPKKKQ
+169 DASGYSTLTNPKKKQ

-196 HLVLVDTSKGMKNR
+196 HLVLVDTSKGVKTR
-210 IEGEEAFR
+210 IEGEDAFR
-218 AMVKWTEGVFSF
+218 IMVKWTEGVFSF

-249 LCAVDNKEIA
+249 LCSVDNTEIET
-259 GVTGGDEKSS
+259 VTR
-269 ESATPPTPEFESYAA
+269 AQAPPPPKPDQTFESYAS
-284 FKAKL
+284 FKTRL
-289 EQELVNLIQE
+289 EQELINVVNE
-299 TQVQSIYYV
+299 TRVESVHYV
-308 RLNKGKAAILLQ
+308 RINKGKASILLR
-320 GQTENTAAATVKVFS
+320 GIRTNRSMPPLNIFDNHKE
-335 DKKDLISFVK
+335 LLMFVQ
-345 QKAPDLDSGKFKEIF
+345 QKAPDLNSGKFKEIF
-360 FFLETGYIVI
+360 FFLDQGYIVI
-370 RKGTRIDYV
+370 RKGTRIDFV
-379 VLIGNDQ
+379 VLIGTDQ
-386 DNIRQ
+386 DSMKQ
-391 GRLSAARAA
+391 GRLSAARAT
-400 TLIRKAAIDRRNKRI
+400 TLIRKAAIDRRNKRLVYE
-415 MHQQSHPDEEDEE
+415 HKKQAAAR
-428 E
+428 

>member
-43 TRAKTEPTL
+43 TRAKSEPTL
-52 LPDLIFMDVLMSPG
+52 LPDLVFMDVLMSPG

-71 TTSKI
+71 TTSKL
-76 KASPIPAVAEVP
+76 KASPIPAIAEVP

-196 HLVLVDTSKGMKNR
+196 HLVLVDTSKGIKTR
-210 IEGEEAFR
+210 VEGEEAFR
-218 AMVKWTEGVFSF
+218 MLVKWTEGVFSF

-249 LCAVDNKEIA
+249 LCAVDDKNIADVTTGAPQPQAAEPEKAKFEPYADFKRRLEKEITNL
-259 GVTGGDEKSS
+259 VDENNV
-269 ESATPPTPEFESYAA
+269 ES
-284 FKAKL
+284 
-289 EQELVNLIQE
+289 IH
-299 TQVQSIYYV
+299 YV
-308 RLNKGKAAILLQ
+308 RINKGKASILLQ
-320 GQTENTAAATVKVFS
+320 GRHSNSPAPLKVFK
-335 DKKDLISFVK
+335 DKKELVAFVRE
-345 QKAPDLDSGKFKEIF
+345 KAPDLDSGKFKEIF
-360 FFLETGYIVI
+360 FFLEEGYIVI

-379 VLIGNDQ
+379 VLIGHDQ
-386 DNIRQ
+386 DNVRQ

-400 TLIRKAAIDRRNKRI
+400 TLIRKAAIERRNKRVL
-415 MHQQSHPDEEDEE
+415 HQQAK
-428 E
+428 

>member
-6 IVDDSKVVRHY
+6 IVDDSIVVRHY
-17 LSQMVELADHTAIQ
+17 LSQMVELADHSAIQ

-43 TRAKTEPTL
+43 TRARSEPAL
-52 LPDLIFMDVLMSPG
+52 LPDLVFMDVLMSPG

-76 KASPIPAVAEVP
+76 KSSPIPAVAEVP

-113 VKPSSAESLPIFLSN
+113 VKPSSAESLPMFLSN

-151 ADLSNEYLP
+151 ADLTNEYLP
-160 SLLQMLHLE
+160 SMLQMLHLE

-196 HLVLVDTSKGMKNR
+196 HLVLVDTSKGVKTR

-218 AMVKWTEGVFSF
+218 VMLKCTEGVFSF

-249 LCAVDNKEIA
+249 LCSVDNTEIA
-259 GVTGGDEKSS
+259 GVTASS
-269 ESATPPTPEFESYAA
+269 KTPKKAPAPEVESYTA
-284 FKAKL
+284 FKTKVEAELSKL
-289 EQELVNLIQE
+289 LHEQHAER
-299 TQVQSIYYV
+299 IYYV
-308 RLNKGKAAILLQ
+308 RINKGKASILLR
-320 GQTENTAAATVKVFS
+320 GVNSSPAARVSNIFTDPKE
-335 DKKDLISFVK
+335 LIAFVK

-360 FFLETGYIVI
+360 FFLAKGYIVI
-370 RKGTRIDYV
+370 RKGSRVDYV
-379 VLIGNDQ
+379 VFIGNGQ
-386 DNIRQ
+386 DKANQ
-391 GRLSAARAA
+391 GRLLAAQAA
-400 TLIRKAAIDRRNKRI
+400 TFIRKSAIERRNKRVL
-415 MHQQSHPDEEDEE
+415 HQEEH
-428 E
+428 

>member
-71 TTSKI
+71 ITSKI

-259 GVTGGDEKSS
+259 GVTGAAE
-269 ESATPPTPEFESYAA
+269 EPATAPSAPEFESYAA
-284 FKAKL
+284 FKVKL
-289 EQELVNLIQE
+289 EQELVSLIQE
-299 TQVQSIYYV
+299 TQVHSIYYV

-320 GQTENTAAATVKVFS
+320 GQTDNADAAALKVFQ

-360 FFLETGYIVI
+360 FFLEIGYIVI

-415 MHQQSHPDEEDEE
+415 MHQQSHPDDEDDEE
-428 E
+428 

>member
-71 TTSKI
+71 ITSKI

-259 GVTGGDEKSS
+259 GVTGAAE
-269 ESATPPTPEFESYAA
+269 EPAAAPSAPEFESYAA
-284 FKAKL
+284 FKVKL
-289 EQELVNLIQE
+289 EQELVSLIQE
-299 TQVQSIYYV
+299 TQVHSIYYV

-320 GQTENTAAATVKVFS
+320 GQTDNADAAALKVFQ

-360 FFLETGYIVI
+360 FFLEIGYIVI

-415 MHQQSHPDEEDEE
+415 MHQQSHPDDEDDEE
-428 E
+428 

>member
-43 TRAKTEPTL
+43 TRAKSEPTL

-71 TTSKI
+71 TTCKI
-76 KASPIPAVAEVP
+76 KASPIPAIAEVP

-113 VKPSSAESLPIFLSN
+113 IKPSSAESLPIFLSN

-196 HLVLVDTSKGMKNR
+196 HLVLVDTSKGVKTR
-210 IEGEEAFR
+210 LEGEDAFR
-218 AMVKWTEGVFSF
+218 MLIKWTEGVFSF

-237 MPKGKPMNLVTL
+237 MPKGQPMNLVTL
-249 LCAVDNKEIA
+249 LCAVDDKEIA
-259 GVTGGDEKSS
+259 GVTGE
-269 ESATPPTPEFESYAA
+269 ATPPVQPKVPEFETYAA
-284 FKAKL
+284 FKARL
-289 EQELVNLIQE
+289 EKEITNLVNE
-299 TQVQSIYYV
+299 SRVESIHYV
-308 RLNKGKAAILLQ
+308 RLNKGKASILLH
-320 GQTENTAAATVKVFS
+320 GILSNSSVPPLKVF
-335 DKKDLISFVK
+335 DGKRELVSFVK

-360 FFLETGYIVI
+360 FFLEKGYIVI

-386 DNIRQ
+386 DNVRQ

-400 TLIRKAAIDRRNKRI
+400 TLIRKAAIERRNKRI
-415 MHQQSHPDEEDEE
+415 MHQQAKQAAQ
-428 E
+428 

>member
-1 MARVM
+1 M

-43 TRAKTEPTL
+43 ARAKNEPTL

-71 TTSKI
+71 TTSKL
-76 KASPIPAVAEVP
+76 KASAIPSVAEVP

-169 DASGYATLTNPKKKQ
+169 DASGYATLTNPTKKQ

-196 HLVLVDTSKGMKNR
+196 HLVLVDTSKGVKTR

-218 AMVKWTEGVFSF
+218 VMVKWTEGVFSF

-249 LCAVDNKEIA
+249 LCSVDNTELENA
-259 GVTGGDEKSS
+259 TGIKPPEEK
-269 ESATPPTPEFESYAA
+269 PEQYRLESYAE
-284 FKAKL
+284 FKTRV
-289 EQELVNLIQE
+289 EQELNNLVGEAQVE
-299 TQVQSIYYV
+299 TIHYV
-308 RLNKGKAAILLQ
+308 RINKGKASILLK
-320 GQTENTAAATVKVFS
+320 GTRSNSTLAAEPIFR
-335 DKKDLISFVK
+335 DNHELISFVK
-345 QKAPDLDSGKFKEIF
+345 QKAPDLNSGKFKEIF
-360 FFLETGYIVI
+360 FFLDQGYIVI

-379 VLIGNDQ
+379 VLIGSDQ
-386 DNIRQ
+386 DSAKQ

-400 TLIRKAAIDRRNKRI
+400 TLIRKAALERRNKRI
-415 MHQQSHPDEEDEE
+415 LAEKSKQAT
-428 E
+428 

>member
-43 TRAKTEPTL
+43 TRAKSEPTL

-71 TTSKI
+71 TTSKV
-76 KASPIPAVAEVP
+76 KASPIPAIAEVP

-169 DASGYATLTNPKKKQ
+169 DASGYATLTNPQKKQ

-196 HLVLVDTSKGMKNR
+196 HLVLVDTSKGIKTR

-218 AMVKWTEGVFSF
+218 VLVKWTEGVFSF

-249 LCAVDNKEIA
+249 LCAVDDKEIA
-259 GVTGGDEKSS
+259 GVTGEP
-269 ESATPPTPEFESYAA
+269 EAPPKPQIPEFESYSS
-284 FKAKL
+284 FKARL
-289 EQELVNLIQE
+289 EKELTNLVNE
-299 TQVQSIYYV
+299 TQVESIHYV
-308 RLNKGKAAILLQ
+308 RLNKGKASILLQ
-320 GQTENTAAATVKVFS
+320 GMHSNSSFSSLNVFQ
-335 DKKDLISFVK
+335 DKKELVGFVK

-360 FFLETGYIVI
+360 FFLEQGYIVI

-386 DNIRQ
+386 DNVRQ

-400 TLIRKAAIDRRNKRI
+400 TLIRKAAIDRRNKRV
-415 MHQQSHPDEEDEE
+415 MHQQAKQKAVNPQH
-428 E
+428 